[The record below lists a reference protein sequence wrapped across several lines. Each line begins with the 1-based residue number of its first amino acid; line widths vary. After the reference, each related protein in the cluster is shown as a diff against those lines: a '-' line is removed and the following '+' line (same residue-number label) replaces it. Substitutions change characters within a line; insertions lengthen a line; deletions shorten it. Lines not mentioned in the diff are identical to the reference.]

1 MPDRQSRHPDNDM
14 IDAAQE
20 ESVPTAQQ
28 SAAGGQVSRQV
39 GSRAELHRAEGTLEG
54 DEVERA
60 TGRDNPDQD
69 AQKGNKT
76 FDKIR
81 SGQQNG

>member
-1 MPDRQSRHPDNDM
+1 MPDRQSRHPDNEM

-28 SAAGGQVSRQV
+28 SASGGQLSRDI
-39 GSRAELHRAEGTLEG
+39 GSRSEAAGNLDS
-54 DEVERA
+54 DEIERL
-60 TGRDNPDQD
+60 TGSDNPDQD
-69 AQKGNKT
+69 KLKGNKT

-81 SGQQNG
+81 TGQQNG